1 MRFSIILPTFNRG
14 STYLKYAVESVI
26 KQEFKDWELIIID
39 NNSTDNTIDLV
50 ESYNCEKIT
59 IHNISND
66 GIIAKSRNLGI
77 ENASGD
83 FIAFLDSDDYWY
95 PNKLKVC
102 NDILVNNNVNLVCH
116 GEKWEVDVNKSVM
129 KKYGPKERFIF
140 ENMYNSGT
148 SAVSSS
154 AIVINKDL
162 ILKVGMFNISPEI
175 ITSEDYDLW
184 LKISNIDHDIYF
196 TEEILGVFR
205 IHESSESSD
214 VQKNSLS
221 TELVLRNHYDQ
232 HPHNNKLN
240 RDLALAN
247 LWSTSAK
254 TLQIRG
260 LYLESLKFYIKSLK
274 KRFSIKV
281 LFFIFTLF
289 IPHKVLKFL
298 YYDYRY

>member
-14 STYLKYAVESVI
+14 STYLRDAIESVI
-26 KQEFKDWELIIID
+26 NQEFKDWELIIID
-39 NNSTDNTIDLV
+39 NDSTDNTIELV
-50 ESYNCEKIT
+50 ESYNCKKIT
-59 IHNISND
+59 IYNINNE

-102 NDILVNNNVNLVCH
+102 NDIIVNNKVNLVCH
-116 GEKWEVDVNKSVM
+116 GEKWVVDVNKSIM
-129 KKYGPKERFIF
+129 KKYGPKERFIY

-154 AIVINKDL
+154 AVVINKNL
-162 ILKVGMFNISPEI
+162 ILKAGMFDDSPEI

-184 LKISNIDHDIYF
+184 LRISNIDHNIYF
-196 TEEILGVFR
+196 SEEILGVFR

-221 TELVLRNHYDQ
+221 TELVLRNHFNKYPRND
-232 HPHNNKLN
+232 KLN
-240 RDLALAN
+240 ISMALSN
-247 LWSTSAK
+247 LWSASAK

-274 KRFSIKV
+274 NRFSIKII
-281 LFFIFTLF
+281 FFILTLF
-289 IPHKVLKFL
+289 IPHKVLTFL
-298 YYDYRY
+298 YYDSKY

>member
-14 STYLKYAVESVI
+14 GSYLQDAVESVI
-26 KQEFKDWELIIID
+26 NQEFKDWELIIID
-39 NNSTDNTIDLV
+39 NNSTDNTIELV

-59 IHNISND
+59 IYNINNE

-77 ENASGD
+77 ESASGD

-95 PNKLKVC
+95 PNKLKIC
-102 NDILVNNNVNLVCH
+102 NEIIVNKKVNLVCH

-129 KKYGPKERFIF
+129 KQYGPKERFIY
-140 ENMYNSGT
+140 ENMYNSGS

-162 ILKVGMFNISPEI
+162 ILKAGMFDVSPEI

-184 LKISNIDHDIYF
+184 LKISDIDHDIYF

-214 VQKNSLS
+214 VQKNSQS
-221 TELVLRNHYDQ
+221 TALVLHNHFDKNSR
-232 HPHNNKLN
+232 NNKLN
-240 RDLALAN
+240 INMALSN
-247 LWSTSAK
+247 LWSSSAK

-281 LFFIFTLF
+281 FFFTFTLL
-289 IPHKVLKFL
+289 IPYKILKFL
-298 YYDYRY
+298 YYDYKY